1 MGRRIRLKL
10 KRRPRDLTKKKVGGI
25 LCDFCGF
32 STRYERD
39 HMGSELN
46 RLRVLTRRMTGKDLD
61 GLSFTELVF
70 LENHLREVVLPI
82 VKKKKEQLE
91 DNLERLRIQSETV
104 DDGYG
109 CRMIVTPRR
118 FSSTNSSGER
128 QVGDSSGERQV
139 GDSSGERQVGE
150 AAPMSKSQIEFE
162 RRKAESMEME
172 FERLWLLKERL
183 NGRELE
189 GMTYLE
195 ICILHD
201 QIYQGL
207 RELVEHTFGPTREQ
221 LDKEK
226 KKKLL
231 TRKMVPGDVR

>member
-1 MGRRIRLKL
+1 MGRRRIRLKL
-10 KRRPRDLTKKKVGGI
+10 KRRPRDLTKKKTKKVGGI

-32 STRYERD
+32 STRYDRD
-39 HMGSELN
+39 HTESELK

-61 GLSFTELVF
+61 GLNFTELVF

-82 VKKKKEQLE
+82 VKKKKEQMEE
-91 DNLERLRIQSETV
+91 DLERLRIQSETV
-104 DDGYG
+104 DEYG
-109 CRMIVTPRR
+109 GRMRVAPRR
-118 FSSTNSSGER
+118 FSSGNSSGE
-128 QVGDSSGERQV
+128 G
-139 GDSSGERQVGE
+139 QVGE
-150 AAPMSKSQIEFE
+150 AAPRIEFE

-189 GMTYLE
+189 GMTYAE
-195 ICILHD
+195 MGILLR

-207 RELVEHTFGPTREQ
+207 MDLREHRFGPTREQ
-221 LDKEK
+221 LDQE

-231 TRKMVPGDVR
+231 TPKTVPGDVH

>member
-1 MGRRIRLKL
+1 MGRRRIRLKL
-10 KRRPRDLTKKKVGGI
+10 KRRPRDLTKKKTKKVGGI

-32 STRYERD
+32 STRYDRD
-39 HMGSELN
+39 HTESELK

-82 VKKKKEQLE
+82 VKKKKEQMEE
-91 DNLERLRIQSETV
+91 DLERLRIQSETV
-104 DDGYG
+104 DEYG
-109 CRMIVTPRR
+109 GRMRVAPRS
-118 FSSTNSSGER
+118 FSS
-128 QVGDSSGERQV
+128 GDSSGE
-139 GDSSGERQVGE
+139 GQVGE
-150 AAPMSKSQIEFE
+150 AAPTSKLQIEFE

-189 GMTYLE
+189 GMTYAE
-195 ICILHD
+195 MGILFR

-207 RELVEHTFGPTREQ
+207 MDLREHRFAPTREQ
-221 LDKEK
+221 LDQEK
-226 KKKLL
+226 KELL
-231 TRKMVPGDVR
+231 TQKTVPGYVR